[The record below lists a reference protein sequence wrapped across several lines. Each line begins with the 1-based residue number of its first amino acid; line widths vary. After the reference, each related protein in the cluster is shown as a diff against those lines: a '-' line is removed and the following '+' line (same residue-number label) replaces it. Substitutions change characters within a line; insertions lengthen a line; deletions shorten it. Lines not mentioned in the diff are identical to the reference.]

1 LDNKYENI
9 SGVLFDIEKISNEL
23 KILIVKY
30 NKFFNIAEIFS
41 SENGGKTRL
50 NRQVFNENHEDIQP
64 SILGISLCL
73 DESLTIVKDRLKEVL
88 KLCGEA
94 EKIEVSNLIFDDE
107 NFIKILELNL
117 KNSLLS
123 KELKSKYLKDIHN
136 LLNLKNR
143 LFNLKYY
150 LDMFNTD
157 IFDKY
162 INKLGVED
170 LINSTIIFQIID
182 SYALQYEELK
192 KFEKEIINLNQ
203 KNEKITN
210 LNNLNYILELH
221 KRRTDN
227 FIYADVRYKIFID
240 YEVETTLPKPIYLD
254 KAYFE
259 NILSCFIE
267 QSCIDLIKKELKK
280 GKIQKQIEVNV
291 LVSKTNIQIIVKNNG
306 FEIKN
311 IHSMFLS
318 DVDNKTILE
327 AKNLAYAIN
336 GKFDIIPLENEGMQY
351 SLTIKI

>member
-1 LDNKYENI
+1 LDNKTENI
-9 SGVLFDIEKISNEL
+9 SAILFDIEKISNEL

-50 NRQVFNENHEDIQP
+50 NRQLFNENHEDIQP

-73 DESLTIVKDRLKEVL
+73 DESLTIVKEQLKEVL

-94 EKIEVSNLIFDDE
+94 EKLEVANLIFDDE
-107 NFIKILELNL
+107 NFIKMIELNL
-117 KNSLLS
+117 KNSVLS
-123 KELKSKYLKDIHN
+123 KELKSKYLKDIN
-136 LLNLKNR
+136 NILNLKNR

-150 LDMFNTD
+150 LDMFDTD
-157 IFDKY
+157 TFDKY

-192 KFEKEIINLNQ
+192 KFEKEIVNLNQ

-240 YEVETTLPKPIYLD
+240 YDVETTLPKPIYLN
-254 KAYFE
+254 KAYLE

-267 QSCIDLIKKELKK
+267 QSCLDLIKKELKK

-291 LVSKTNIQIIVKNNG
+291 LVTKTNIQLIVKNNG

-327 AKNLAYAIN
+327 AKNLAYSLN
-336 GKFDIIPLENEGMQY
+336 GKLDIVTLENEGMQY